1 MANKINSIARNPKS
15 TKSTA
20 RIISLFKK
28 QIIHVEKLHGALTLL
43 KSSDIFI
50 DPTTT
55 EHVRIR
61 IAFHLNNALLLLS
74 VIKNRDTSRFKS
86 FRDTCI
92 KFVNLKIMMEKK
104 LYNV

>member
-1 MANKINSIARNPKS
+1 MANKIDSIARNPKS

-28 QIIHVEKLHGALTLL
+28 QIAHVEKLHNALMTL
-43 KSSDIFI
+43 KSADIFI

-61 IAFHLNNALLLLS
+61 IMFHLNNALLLLT

-86 FRDTCI
+86 FYETSL

-104 LYNV
+104 LYYL